1 MSAPLR
7 IGAFVAALAVL
18 FAAAFG
24 VGRLF
29 DDEERSTYRLT
40 ASYEPGLLS
49 LMIRDG
55 KRVVLD
61 YDVRHE
67 KELHLI
73 AVRQDFGDYRHLH
86 PQFAGTGG
94 WIVPK
99 LSLSSGVWRLYA
111 DFKPTGGR
119 PTVLHEDVRVG
130 GAVAAPAVEQPDQ
143 VKLGGDLTSGG
154 RGSMLTF
161 AVTRHGKPV
170 TLQPYL
176 GAFGHLVV
184 LREDDLEYLHVH
196 PSASAATEPVP
207 FHVEVL
213 APGRYRLYLDY
224 QVDGVVHTATF
235 TLDATAGDG
244 VAGMD
249 GMDGMD
255 HGDH

>member
-1 MSAPLR
+1 MSTPLR

-18 FAAAFG
+18 FGAAFG
-24 VGRLF
+24 IGRLF
-29 DDEERSTYRLT
+29 DDEGSAYRLT

-49 LMIRDG
+49 LTIRDG
-55 KRVVLD
+55 ERVVLD

-86 PQFAGTGG
+86 PQFAGSAG
-94 WIVPK
+94 WIVPE

-111 DFKPTGGR
+111 DFKPTGGQ
-119 PTVLHEDVRVG
+119 PTVLHEDVRVA
-130 GAVAAPAVEQPDQ
+130 GAVAAPAVEQPYQ
-143 VKLGGDLTSGG
+143 VKLGGDLTSGSG
-154 RGSMLTF
+154 GSMLTF
-161 AVTRHGKPV
+161 TVTRHGEPV

-196 PSASAATEPVP
+196 PARSAATEPVP
-207 FHVEVL
+207 FHVEV
-213 APGRYRLYLDY
+213 PTGGRYRLYLDY

-235 TLDATAGDG
+235 TLDAAEGDTG
-244 VAGMD
+244 DMGD
-249 GMDGMD
+249 TDGMD